1 MTTLVVL
8 LLIAGLIIGFLV
20 AVALERGPSV
30 GDLAVAYERAWDDL
44 DFDLLYDLSGE
55 ELRDG
60 MRRDRFVRVKRA
72 AHERAGTPARLGT
85 RIEVETAIAGN
96 EAALVSEANG
106 KVGAFALAPGSRDA
120 ALLIS
125 LPPGAYTAQLSGA
138 SGGTGTG
145 LIEVYEVP

>member
-1 MTTLVVL
+1 MIVFLLVVTVL
-8 LLIAGLIIGFLV
+8 TGLMAFVWV
-20 AVALERGPSV
+20 AVAREPGPSPADV
-30 GDLAVAYERAWDDL
+30 AIAYERAWDDL

-96 EAALVSEANG
+96 EAALVVTRIGADDGEIREGAN
-106 KVGAFALAPGSRDA
+106 AFTVKIDARHSGRPGCCAVARSTSSAAPS
-120 ALLIS
+120 
-125 LPPGAYTAQLSGA
+125 
-138 SGGTGTG
+138 
-145 LIEVYEVP
+145 

>member
-1 MTTLVVL
+1 MIVFLLVVTVL
-8 LLIAGLIIGFLV
+8 TGLMAFVWV
-20 AVALERGPSV
+20 AVAREPGPSPADV
-30 GDLAVAYERAWDDL
+30 AIAYERAWDDL

-96 EAALVSEANG
+96 EAALVVTRIGADDGEIRNNVTLERRANG
-106 KVGAFALAPGSRDA
+106 WVVVGYGLRID
-120 ALLIS
+120 
-125 LPPGAYTAQLSGA
+125 
-138 SGGTGTG
+138 SGGSAQQ
-145 LIEVYEVP
+145 